1 MKNFHP
7 SNQRR
12 SFCQNEALFCSG
24 KGSSVRTR
32 TASSRSCRSPPREWS
47 ASRPAPAARTDA
59 ACPAKS
65 RLRTC
70 AVCGSSS
77 RSSALPRQ
85 APLDSCTT
93 SLAQSSRNVI
103 GSPPRCVFSFTVCG
117 RAALDADR
125 PLVLYWV
132 QRPIGKLTH
141 SDRGMCRCIK
151 ISCLIS
157 AASWSI
163 LTPRSIWWTVSA
175 TPMWRSRSAP

>member
-32 TASSRSCRSPPREWS
+32 TASSPILSISS
-47 ASRPAPAARTDA
+47 QGMVSVSSRPSSPNR
-59 ACPAKS
+59 CGLPSKS

-157 AASWSI
+157 AAS
-163 LTPRSIWWTVSA
+163 
-175 TPMWRSRSAP
+175 